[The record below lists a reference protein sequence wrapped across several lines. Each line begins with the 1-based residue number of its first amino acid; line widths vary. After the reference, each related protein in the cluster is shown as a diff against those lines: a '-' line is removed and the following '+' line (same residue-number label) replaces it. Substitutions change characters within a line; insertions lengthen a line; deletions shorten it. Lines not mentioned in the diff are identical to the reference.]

1 MGFLAIQRAQG
12 QQAQQRPPNAIG
24 DVRQPNM
31 GGGFWSKAGGFLKRN
46 AIPIAS
52 LAAAPFTGGLSLA
65 GLASG
70 GAAIAGTELARHAQ
84 SSAMKRSPEEQT
96 ALTGA
101 QGSAT
106 GLQQGG
112 QSLVKQGQSTVESG
126 LNTLQQPTNYWSK
139 LLGGNRASMAQA
151 TAAPR
156 GAITDIYRGAERGV
170 ERSGV
175 RGAARD
181 VQKGELN
188 RQRAGQIAGL
198 TTGVQPAAAES
209 LANIGAGTA
218 SLGGQ
223 LSGQGGSMMGAGG
236 NIFSNLLGQGQANR
250 QYGRAEGEKA
260 GGGIGSFL
268 FDIIRG
274 ISGKG
279 GGGGM
284 TDKVGKIGDIPG
296 LFKGQGQWS

>member
-1 MGFLAIQRAQG
+1 MGFLSAAMPYIIQ
-12 QQAQQRPPNAIG
+12 
-24 DVRQPNM
+24 
-31 GGGFWSKAGGFLKRN
+31 GG
-46 AIPIAS
+46 
-52 LAAAPFTGGLSLA
+52 TTLA
-65 GLASG
+65 GSLLGKKVAK
-70 GAAIAGTELARHAQ
+70 GAQ
-84 SSAMKRSPEEQT
+84 NSAMKRSPEEAA
-96 ALTGA
+96 ALAGA

-151 TAAPR
+151 TAGAR
-156 GAITDIYRGAERGV
+156 GGVTDIYRGAERGL

-198 TTGVQPAAAES
+198 TTGVQPAAAEN

-223 LSGQGGSMMGAGG
+223 ISGQGGSMMGAGG
-236 NIFSNLLGQGQANR
+236 NIFQNLLGQGMENR
-250 QYGRAEGEKA
+250 QYGRQEGEKA
-260 GGGIGSFL
+260 GGGVGSFL
-268 FDIIRG
+268 FDLIKG
-274 ISGKG
+274 IGGSFG

-284 TDKVGKIGDIPG
+284 KEKVGKIGDIPG
-296 LFKGQGQWS
+296 LFKGQAKPW